1 MPRDAPVLALAPPC
15 PHLPLSL
22 ALAPPHPPLPAGLE
36 RHSYLLVLDAGSM
49 AELARA
55 DVDHVIGFGF
65 HGNFMAADGS
75 STEVA

>member
-1 MPRDAPVLALAPPC
+1 VLALAPPC
-15 PHLPLSL
+15 HHLPLPL
-22 ALAPPHPPLPAGLE
+22 TPAPSHPPLPAGPQ

-55 DVDHVIGFGF
+55 DLNHVIGFGF
-65 HGNFMAADGS
+65 HGNFVAADGS